1 MKTNWLIILCFV
13 FALFVSCEED
23 NELRNSIFIYDQD
36 NTDLPA
42 YSEWGYNTFG
52 ALYERDVF
60 VSNEWLVPAKV
71 IVSDTGLTLQFSGD
85 RTSSSYYSWSSS
97 EMTMSFN
104 LSGLKPE
111 HFTDLVVFNDSIIDL
126 THPSCKVSI
135 AESNND
141 YEVDIIEGKLYIKR
155 VQILQVDKQEVE
167 AILSGYFDLKAKLDS
182 SPVTISDGRFD
193 VGIGRENFF
202 EY

>member
-1 MKTNWLIILCFV
+1 
-13 FALFVSCEED
+13 
-23 NELRNSIFIYDQD
+23 
-36 NTDLPA
+36 
-42 YSEWGYNTFG
+42 
-52 ALYERDVF
+52 
-60 VSNEWLVPAKV
+60 
-71 IVSDTGLTLQFSGD
+71 
-85 RTSSSYYSWSSS
+85 
-97 EMTMSFN
+97 MSFN
-104 LSGLKPE
+104 LSGFKPE

-126 THPSCKVSI
+126 TQPSCKVSI
-135 AESNND
+135 TDDNYD

-167 AILSGYFDLKAKLDS
+167 AIVSGYFDLKTKLDG